1 MERTRQG
8 SLRLRVEV
16 GGRTINNNKELNSQ
30 QKSRAGHRTTHGA
43 NGANTLSREL
53 IFFLLGKTD
62 TQFSTKGGPI
72 QEAHAAGLGV
82 RAGATIVS
90 KATASGASGGSTT
103 RT

>member
-1 MERTRQG
+1 MERTQQG

-30 QKSRAGHRTTHGA
+30 QKSRAGHWTTQGA

-53 IFFLLGKTD
+53 IFLGKTD
-62 TQFSTKGGPI
+62 TQFSSKGGPI

-82 RAGATIVS
+82 RAGATVVS
-90 KATASGASGGSTT
+90 KATASRASGGSTT